1 MLQDL
6 IDDIKNSAGN
16 AARLT
21 SIAAA
26 AGIFLFIALCFL
38 CAAAFVAVL
47 ERYGLLYAC
56 LAGGGVF
63 LVAAFIAMICYAV
76 RKKRQP
82 PPRPPEEQKSALY
95 AALAD
100 PALLAMGLQIVR
112 TVGAKRLI
120 PLLAIAGVAF
130 GVMAQ
135 RHRSG
140 EPPKNT

>member
-6 IDDIKNSAGN
+6 IDDIKNSADN
-16 AARLT
+16 AVRLT
-21 SIAAA
+21 SMAAA

-47 ERYGLLYAC
+47 ERFGLLYAC

-63 LVAAFIAMICYAV
+63 LVAALITLICYAV

-82 PPRPPEEQKSALY
+82 PPKPPEEQKSALY

-100 PALLAMGLQIVR
+100 PAILAMGLQVVR

-130 GVMAQ
+130 GLLAQ
-135 RHRSG
+135 RQRSG
-140 EPPKNT
+140 QPPKDS